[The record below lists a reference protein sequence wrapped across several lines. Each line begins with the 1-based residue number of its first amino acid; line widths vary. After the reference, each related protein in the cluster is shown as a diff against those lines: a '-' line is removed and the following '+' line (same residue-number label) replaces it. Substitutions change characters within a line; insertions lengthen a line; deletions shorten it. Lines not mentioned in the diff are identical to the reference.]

1 MKKSFIYLIP
11 AIFLLAGCG
20 KKISITINTNESTV
34 AESSEKES
42 IQETEIKVQNNV
54 EMLKAHV
61 YNKIA
66 DDGNTIP
73 QLSVEENEKLN
84 DIVNKINNDWVG
96 GYYPRINLTRT
107 DTAVFSALLATTV
120 VNGSTDTKE
129 LLRGVNI
136 DPNTGKELK
145 IEDVLKD
152 PVELYDRLE
161 KDNYL
166 ADEYGEDIEGLSDKL
181 KTVLTNPDAFKLGAN
196 DKADLAWTLSS
207 GGMMIYMTAKG
218 EYGERIVSI
227 PLEYAIYGEFF
238 SEDILRLPK
247 DYAFEIPTGKEIKIN
262 LDGKIRTVKI
272 EQDIDEYLMLKEID
286 VTVDGE
292 KSTYEEGASYGISKV
307 SVVKKG
313 DNTYLYIELQ
323 YDNDYNSISI
333 IDLNNKSEKM
343 EIQESFADTSLLNP
357 DEFYLG
363 NRIYTIST
371 LGIEGRYTI
380 ANNGMPNILENY
392 YTITTPIQLTTKI
405 SIKAK
410 KLDGINGKELGDYDI
425 PTGTLL
431 VSIGTDTETFTDYTT
446 SAGVI
451 VRIPMQG
458 AEEYGFMIEG
468 RNVED
473 VFDGTIFAG

>member
-1 MKKSFIYLIP
+1 MKKSFIYLIL

-42 IQETEIKVQNNV
+42 VQETEVKVQKDV
-54 EMLKAHV
+54 DSLKAHV
-61 YNKIA
+61 YYKIA

-136 DPNTGKELK
+136 DSNTGKELK

-152 PVELYDRLE
+152 PVGLYNRLE

-166 ADEYGEDIEGLSDKL
+166 ADVYGEDIDGFSEKL
-181 KTVLTNPDAFKLGAN
+181 KTVLTDPYTFNLGAN

-238 SEDILRLPK
+238 NEDILRLPK
-247 DYAFEIPTGKEIKIN
+247 DYAFEIPTDKEIKIN
-262 LDGKIRTVKI
+262 LDSKIRSVKI
-272 EQDIDEYLMLKEID
+272 EQDIDEYFMLKEID
-286 VTVDGE
+286 VTIDGE
-292 KSTYEEGASYGISKV
+292 KSTYEEGASYGISKA

-313 DNTYLYIELQ
+313 DNAYLYIELQ

-343 EIQESFADTSLLNP
+343 EIQESFTDTSLLNP

-371 LGIEGRYTI
+371 LGIEGRYTLD
-380 ANNGMPNILENY
+380 NKGMPKLLENY
-392 YTITTPIQLTTKI
+392 YNIITPIRLTTKI
-405 SIKAK
+405 DIKGK
-410 KLDGINGKELGDYDI
+410 KLEGINGKELGDYDI

-431 VSIGTDTETFTDYTT
+431 VPVGTDTETFTDYTN
-446 SAGVI
+446 SAGDI

-468 RNVED
+468 KNIED

>member
-34 AESSEKES
+34 AESTIEES
-42 IQETEIKVQNNV
+42 IKDEGVKVQHDV

-61 YNKIA
+61 YYKIA

-73 QLSVEENEKLN
+73 QLSVEGNEKLN

-107 DTAVFSALLATTV
+107 DTSVFSALLATTV
-120 VNGSTDTKE
+120 MNGSTDTKE

-136 DPNTGKELK
+136 DSNTGKELK

-152 PVELYDRLE
+152 PVGLYDRVE
-161 KDNYL
+161 KENYL
-166 ADEYGEDIEGLSDKL
+166 ADEYGEDIEEFSEKL
-181 KTVLTNPDAFKLGAN
+181 KAVLTNPDTFKLGAN
-196 DKADLAWTLSS
+196 DKANLAWTLSS

-238 SEDILRLPK
+238 NEDILRLPK
-247 DYAFEIPTGKEIKIN
+247 DYAFEIPKDKEVKIN

-286 VTVDGE
+286 VTIDGE
-292 KSTYEEGASYGISKV
+292 KSTYEEGASYGISKA

-313 DNTYLYIELQ
+313 DNAYLYIELQ

-343 EIQESFADTSLLNP
+343 EIQESFADTALLNP

-371 LGIEGRYTI
+371 LGIEGRYTLG
-380 ANNGMPNILENY
+380 NNGMPKLLENY
-392 YTITTPIQLTTKI
+392 YNITTPIRLTTKI
-405 SIKAK
+405 DIKGK
-410 KLDGINGKELGDYDI
+410 NIDGTNGKELGDYNI
-425 PTGTLL
+425 SKGTLL
-431 VSIGTDTETFTDYTT
+431 VPVGTDNETFTDYTT
-446 SAGVI
+446 SDGVI

-458 AEEYGFMIEG
+458 GEEYGFTIEG
-468 RNVED
+468 KNIED

>member
-1 MKKSFIYLIP
+1 MKKSFIYLIL

-42 IQETEIKVQNNV
+42 VQETEVKVQKDV
-54 EMLKAHV
+54 DSLKAHV
-61 YNKIA
+61 YYKIA

-136 DPNTGKELK
+136 DSNTGKELK

-152 PVELYDRLE
+152 PVGLYDRLE

-166 ADEYGEDIEGLSDKL
+166 ADVYGEDIDGFSEKL
-181 KTVLTNPDAFKLGAN
+181 KTVLTDPYTFNLGAN

-238 SEDILRLPK
+238 NEDILRLPK
-247 DYAFEIPTGKEIKIN
+247 DYAFEIPTDKEIKIN
-262 LDGKIRTVKI
+262 LDSKIRSVKI
-272 EQDIDEYLMLKEID
+272 EQDIDEYFMLKEID
-286 VTVDGE
+286 VTIDGE
-292 KSTYEEGASYGISKV
+292 KSTYEEGASYGISKA

-313 DNTYLYIELQ
+313 DNAYLYIELQ

-343 EIQESFADTSLLNP
+343 EIQESFTDTSLLNP

-371 LGIEGRYTI
+371 LGIEGRYTLD
-380 ANNGMPNILENY
+380 NKGMPKLLENY
-392 YTITTPIQLTTKI
+392 YNIITPIRLTTKI
-405 SIKAK
+405 DIKGK
-410 KLDGINGKELGDYDI
+410 KLEGINGKELGDYDI

-431 VSIGTDTETFTDYTT
+431 VPVGTDTETFTDYTN
-446 SAGVI
+446 SAGDI

-468 RNVED
+468 KNIED